1 MSDTLDRRV
10 AIVTGGAR
18 GIGLAVA
25 QTLAMEGA
33 RVVVADNGCAIDG
46 GPEDCVVVD
55 AAVDR
60 LNAKSPGCAVAYQGD
75 LASAGAAHACVTL
88 ALETFGALDIVVNN
102 AAILREAPIYA
113 TDPGDIEAVIRNN
126 LVAPHALLA
135 AATPVMREQARSGR
149 IPGAIVNMVA
159 TAGFIGNHAQ
169 GAFAASKAGL
179 IGLTR
184 VVAMDM
190 AGSGVTCNAVAPF
203 AATRV
208 TQAQQPATETQRES
222 RDHALRVPAS
232 YVANLVAYL
241 CTTYA
246 SRVTGQLFGV
256 RGREVFLYHPPVPEM
271 TVFTHPGG
279 FDAEQYAQFM
289 QGLRGKYA
297 DLRSDVEVFNFDPI
311 L

>member
-1 MSDTLDRRV
+1 MSDTLDKRV

-18 GIGLAVA
+18 GIGLAIA
-25 QTLAMEGA
+25 QTLVMEGA
-33 RVVVADNGCAIDG
+33 KVVVADNGCAIDG
-46 GPEDCVVVD
+46 GAEDSVVAD

-60 LNAKSPGCAVAYQGD
+60 LNAKSPDSAVAFMEDIG
-75 LASAGAAHACVTL
+75 APGAAERCVAL
-88 ALETFGALDIVVNN
+88 ARERYGHLDIVVNN

-113 TDPGDIEAVIRNN
+113 GTRDDFEAVLRTN

-135 AATPVMREQARSGR
+135 AATPLMREQVRHGR
-149 IPGAIVNMVA
+149 IPGSIVNIVA
-159 TAGFIGNHAQ
+159 ATGFIGCPGQSAY
-169 GAFAASKAGL
+169 AASKAGL

-190 AGSGVTCNAVAPF
+190 AGAGVTCNAIAPF

-208 TQAQQPATETQRES
+208 TQNLQPGSELQREA
-222 RDHALRVPAS
+222 REHALKVPAS
-232 YVANLVAYL
+232 YVANLVAFL

-246 SRVTGQLFGV
+246 SRISGQLFGV
-256 RGREVFLYHPPVPEM
+256 RARETFLYHPPAPAM

-279 FDAEQYAQFM
+279 FEAEQYAQFM
-289 QGLRGKYA
+289 HSLRGKYA
-297 DLRSDVEVFNFDPI
+297 DLRSELEVFNIDPI